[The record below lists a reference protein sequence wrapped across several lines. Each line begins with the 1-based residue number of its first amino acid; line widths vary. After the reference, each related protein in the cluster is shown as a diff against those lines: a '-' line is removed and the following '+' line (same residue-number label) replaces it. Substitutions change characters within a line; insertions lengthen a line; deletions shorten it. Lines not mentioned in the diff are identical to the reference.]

1 MSRLSRDVWWRRA
14 IARWRLWD
22 NGIHY
27 PFDHP
32 ED

>member
-1 MSRLSRDVWWRRA
+1 MTREMWWRRVLA
-14 IARWRLWD
+14 MVRLWD